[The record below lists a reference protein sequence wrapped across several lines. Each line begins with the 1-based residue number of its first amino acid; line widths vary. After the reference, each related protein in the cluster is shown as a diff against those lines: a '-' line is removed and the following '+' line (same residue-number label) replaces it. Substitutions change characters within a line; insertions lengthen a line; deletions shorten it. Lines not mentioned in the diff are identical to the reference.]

1 MRRFAAVILA
11 TGAIV
16 LGSPAIA
23 SAAPATGSSDLDIG
37 QAFNQFASFIALIP
51 RGIVEC
57 GLGSFSP
64 STCVL
69 HPGDGG
75 VIG

>member
-1 MRRFAAVILA
+1 MKRFAAVILA
-11 TGAIV
+11 TGVIA

-23 SAAPATGSSDLDIG
+23 SAAPATGSSDLGIG
-37 QAFNQFASFIALIP
+37 QVFNAFATAISLLP

-64 STCVL
+64 TTCVL
-69 HPGDGG
+69 QPGDGG
-75 VIG
+75 LVG